1 MVSINELLNDPAINA
16 YMLRL
21 IGAEGI
27 EVLKRYPEDGEEH
40 SDEELAELTEI
51 NLNTVRHTL
60 YSLYEKRLAAYRRI
74 KNPET
79 GWLTYLWHLHLE
91 RIYDV
96 IEEDVRDALD
106 RLVIRLNYEEQN
118 DFYICTNCGL
128 VYPFTDV
135 ADWNFECPN
144 CEEMVEHFD
153 NEIITN
159 ALRKRVNQIKEGLG
173 CA

>member
-1 MVSINELLNDPAINA
+1 MVSITELLNDPAINA

-21 IGAEGI
+21 IGVEGI
-27 EVLKRYPEDGEEH
+27 ALLKRFPDGGEH
-40 SDEELAELTEI
+40 SDEELSEMTEI

-60 YSLYEKRLAAYRRI
+60 YTLYEKRLAAYRRL

-79 GWLTYLWHLHLE
+79 GWLTYLWHLRLE

-96 IEEDVRDALD
+96 IEDDIRDVLEKLDA
-106 RLVIRLNYEEQN
+106 RLTYEEKN
-118 DFYICTNCGL
+118 DFYICKNCG
-128 VYPFTDV
+128 VIYTFTEV

-153 NEIITN
+153 NELIAS
-159 ALRKRVNQIKEGLG
+159 ALRKRVNKIKESLG